1 MTNALSRDLLAG
13 ADAAAAYTGLTR
25 RVIYH
30 LVESGVLPVKRIG
43 RRLYF
48 RRSELDSVFRSAPSQ
63 RPSIRPFELPEDEH
77 RDTPCGPLA

>member
-1 MTNALSRDLLAG
+1 MTEPLSQDLLTG

-30 LVESGVLPVKRIG
+30 LVESGALPVKRIG

-48 RRSELDSVFRSAPSQ
+48 RRSELDRFFSQ
-63 RPSIRPFELPEDEH
+63 R
-77 RDTPCGPLA
+77 LAAP